1 MVASVLLEVPPKFRG
16 LLHTGAAPLALA
28 AGIVLV
34 LLSPTGASRTGSIVF
49 ATSALAN
56 FTVSAAM
63 HRGHWRPWL
72 ASLIERLDHASIFL
86 LIAGS
91 YTAFS
96 LLMLTESHRTVL
108 LWVVWSGAA
117 LGIGFRLLWFRAP
130 RWLYTVIY
138 LGLGWAAVAYV
149 SDFIDY
155 PMTAVPVLLVVGGL
169 CYTLGGLVYG
179 LRWPNPSR
187 RWFGFHEVFHAFTVT
202 AFIAHYLAIS
212 LATYRLR

>member
-1 MVASVLLEVPPKFRG
+1 MVTSTVLEAPPKMRG

-34 LLSPTGASRTGSIVF
+34 LLSPAGVLRTGSVVF
-49 ATSALAN
+49 ATSALVN

-63 HRGHWRPWL
+63 HRGHWNSQL
-72 ASLIERLDHASIFL
+72 ASLIERVDHASIFL

-91 YTAFS
+91 YTPFS
-96 LLMLTESHRTVL
+96 LLMLTHQHRVVL
-108 LWVVWSGAA
+108 LSVAWGGAA

-138 LGLGWAAVAYV
+138 LALGWVSVVYV
-149 SDFIDY
+149 GDFADF
-155 PMTAVPVLLVVGGL
+155 PVVAVPILLVAGGVF
-169 CYTLGGLVYG
+169 YTLGGVVYG

-202 AFIAHYLAIS
+202 AFVAHYVAIS